1 MIIEFET
8 PFEDFGGINAFDTD
22 GATHEDM
29 VRFCAVLAL
38 AVDRMKRE
46 RGDGVGLESAD
57 SRKLA
62 EAVIRV
68 VSAADWGRAVDAL
81 TVAIA
86 GILASVN
93 QLSPNDID
101 RLVKKAA
108 RQIAELA
115 HDFRKG
121 GVRH

>member
-1 MIIEFET
+1 MIIEFEP
-8 PFEDFGGINAFDTD
+8 PFEDFGGIDAFDTD

-29 VRFCAVLAL
+29 VRFCAVLAR

-46 RGDGVGLESAD
+46 CGGLEYAG
-57 SRKLA
+57 SRELA
-62 EAVIRV
+62 EAVFKV

-86 GILASVN
+86 GILAAVD
-93 QLSPNDID
+93 QLSPGDID

-108 RQIAELA
+108 RQTAELA
-115 HDFRKG
+115 HDFRKK